1 MKAMRFALLCLLA
14 VVLAGIT
21 GCGRNSGDEGE
32 YYIYYLNK
40 EKTKIIPEPYELK
53 AKQEDTL
60 AVIEE
65 LLLRLTA
72 ELEDVDYMNP
82 IPKEVSLLD
91 YKLEE
96 SLLTLYFSAEY
107 LSLDKI
113 DEAISRAAIVRTMLQ
128 AEGVECL
135 SFYAG
140 DAPLADH
147 KGNPVGIM
155 TNDSFIENPG
165 EQINSIETAELTL
178 YFANKKGNGLVTET
192 REVHYSSN
200 ISMEKLVMEHLLEG
214 PESKDAQSAIPEG
227 AKLMNVSVLEGV
239 CYVSLDENFMKQNY
253 NIEEAV
259 VIYSIVNSLSE
270 LSAINKVQISVNGDS
285 QGVYREKLELNTVYE
300 RNLDYLD
307 ESVRSQKDREED
319 GVENVVIEEGESG
332 D

>member
-192 REVHYSSN
+192 REV
-200 ISMEKLVMEHLLEG
+200 
-214 PESKDAQSAIPEG
+214 Q
-227 AKLMNVSVLEGV
+227 
-239 CYVSLDENFMKQNY
+239 
-253 NIEEAV
+253 
-259 VIYSIVNSLSE
+259 
-270 LSAINKVQISVNGDS
+270 
-285 QGVYREKLELNTVYE
+285 
-300 RNLDYLD
+300 
-307 ESVRSQKDREED
+307 
-319 GVENVVIEEGESG
+319 
-332 D
+332 